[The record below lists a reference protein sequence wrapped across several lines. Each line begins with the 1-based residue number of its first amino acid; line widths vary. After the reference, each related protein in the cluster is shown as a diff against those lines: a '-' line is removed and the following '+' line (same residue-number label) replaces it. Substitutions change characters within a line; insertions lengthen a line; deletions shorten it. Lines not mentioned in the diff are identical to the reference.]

1 MEKVNRS
8 CFISELIILFLFWI
22 CISGSLDGTN
32 LFMGLSVAILV
43 SYLSSQ
49 TLKSIGMNFLFQPRR
64 LLLSVKLVFRLI
76 IEIIKS
82 NIVMAKL
89 VFDPRLPLSPGVVRF
104 KPGLESD
111 LAKVI
116 LANTITLTPGTLT
129 IDIKGDEFIVHV
141 VTEKHADGLFSN
153 EIEDLLFQIEED
165 QDGAGL

>member
-1 MEKVNRS
+1 
-8 CFISELIILFLFWI
+8 
-22 CISGSLDGTN
+22 
-32 LFMGLSVAILV
+32 
-43 SYLSSQ
+43 
-49 TLKSIGMNFLFQPRR
+49 
-64 LLLSVKLVFRLI
+64 
-76 IEIIKS
+76 
-82 NIVMAKL
+82 MAKL